1 MIIFPL
7 TGMLL
12 WLLIFSAQE
21 LLKAEGHLLP
31 APTIYS
37 NREFTGISIGER
49 ERERGRERGRER
61 EREGGGGGGL
71 TAIWLVV

>member
-1 MIIFPL
+1 MFPL

-12 WLLIFSAQE
+12 WLLVFSTQE

-37 NREFTGISIGER
+37 NREFTGMSIDEREREGER
-49 ERERGRERGRER
+49 ERERER
-61 EREGGGGGGL
+61 GGGGL